1 MALNIN
7 TNVAS
12 LNAQRVLTRNSSAL
26 QTSFQRLS
34 SGLRINSASDDAAG
48 LAIGERMGAQVRG
61 LNQAIRN
68 ANDASAVA
76 KTAEG
81 ALVETTSILQRM
93 RELAVQSAND
103 TNTTTDRAA
112 LQLEATALQDELDR
126 IGAQTQYNGLN
137 LLDGS
142 YSSKN
147 FQVGANA
154 GQSISLSISQSSSAA
169 LGAVASVAITDA
181 ASGSAGASGDLILN
195 GTTVGA
201 AVASDDTAS
210 STGNAN
216 SAIAKAAAINAVSAT
231 SGVTAT
237 VTASS
242 ITDDQAVAAGAFTA
256 GQLLINGVDVGAVT
270 VAANDSDSA
279 LRNAI
284 NAVSSQTGV
293 SATLDGSS
301 QLVLTAADGR
311 NIDIA
316 GTDPNGDTP
325 VLGGLGAAQ
334 TQAGGITLEA
344 DVAISITGGTPGNY
358 GFTAGSTAVNTAVNI
373 SSQSISTQ
381 TGADTAIGV
390 FDSAIRQVSSQ
401 RASLGAFLN
410 RLDSAVANLSTT
422 SENVSAARSQVMDAD
437 FAAETALFARNQI
450 LQQAS
455 AAMLAQANTTG
466 QVALQLLNG

>member
-103 TNTTTDRAA
+103 TNTTTDRSA
-112 LQLEATALQDELDR
+112 LQLEATALQAELDR
-126 IGAQTQYNGLN
+126 IGTQTQYNGLN

-142 YSSKN
+142 FSSKI

-154 GQSISLSISQSSSAA
+154 NQSISLTVAQSSSAA
-169 LGAVASVAITDA
+169 LGAVASVSVTDA
-181 ASGSAGASGDLILN
+181 VAANAVASGDLVLN
-195 GTTVGA
+195 GITVGA
-201 AVASDDTAS
+201 ASAADDTVS
-210 STGNAN
+210 SSGNAN

-237 VTASS
+237 VSASS
-242 ITDDQAVAAGAFTA
+242 ITDNQAVAAGAFTA

-270 VAANDSDSA
+270 VLANDSDSA

-293 SATLDGSS
+293 DATIDGSN
-301 QLVLTAADGR
+301 QLVLTGNDGR
-311 NIDIA
+311 NIVVA

-325 VLGGLGAAQ
+325 VLGTLGVAQ
-334 TQAGGITLEA
+334 TQAGGLALEA
-344 DVAISITGGTPGNY
+344 DVAISIAGTAPGDF
-358 GFTAGSTAVNTAVNI
+358 GLTAGSTAVNTAVNI
-373 SSQSISTQ
+373 SSQTISTQ
-381 TGADTAIGV
+381 TGANTAIGV

-401 RASLGAFLN
+401 RAGLGAFLN

>member
-12 LNAQRVLTRNSSAL
+12 LNAQRVLTRNQSAL

-103 TNTTTDRAA
+103 TNTTTDRSA
-112 LQLEATALQDELDR
+112 LQLEATALQAELDR
-126 IGAQTQYNGLN
+126 IGSQTQYNGLN

-142 YSSKN
+142 FTGKN

-154 GQSISLSISQSSSAA
+154 GQSISLDIERSSSAA
-169 LGAVASVAITDA
+169 LGAVASVSTANAVA
-181 ASGSAGASGDLILN
+181 ANALGSGDLVVN
-195 GTTVGA
+195 GVTVGA
-201 AVASDDTAS
+201 ASATDDTAS

-216 SAIAKAAAINAVSAT
+216 SAIAKAAAINAVAAT
-231 SGVTAT
+231 SGVSAT
-237 VTASS
+237 VTAAS
-242 ITDDQAVAAGAFTA
+242 ITDNQAVAAGTFGA
-256 GQLLINGVDVGAVT
+256 GDLLINGVDIGAVT
-270 VAANDSDSA
+270 AVANDSDSA

-293 SATLDGSS
+293 EATVDGSN
-301 QLVLTAADGR
+301 QLVLTSADGR

-316 GTDPNGDTP
+316 GADPNGSTP
-325 VLGGLGAAQ
+325 VLGTLGAAQ
-334 TQAGGITLEA
+334 TQAGGISLESDA
-344 DVAISITGGTPGNY
+344 AISIAGTAPGDA
-358 GFTAGSTAVNTAVNI
+358 GLTAASTAVNTAVNI
-373 SSQSISTQ
+373 SSQTISTQ
-381 TGADTAIGV
+381 TGANTAIGV

-401 RASLGAFLN
+401 RAGLGAFLN